1 MGRNR
6 GKVENHEKSHYYM
19 ITKVNMY
26 SDKLNVQI
34 LVSLLIEHQISHI
47 VLCPGSRNSPLT
59 HTISQHP
66 FFKCFSIFDERSAAF
81 FAIGLSQKLQRP
93 TAICCTSGTALLN
106 LASAV
111 AEAKYQQIPLLVISA
126 DRPPAWINQMD
137 GQTIP
142 QQGIFGSL
150 VKKSV
155 QLPEIQNDEDRW
167 YCERLVNEA
176 ILSLSQH
183 ECAPVH
189 INIPISE
196 PLFQYTA
203 SKLPAVKAIKLAFTQ
218 RTICDPE
225 FVQNWGKSQ
234 KRMILVGQLPPN
246 PQLERIIEQISRQW
260 HCVVL
265 CEHLANIQNVNDV
278 ITHFDTILKVSDS
291 SKIHQLK
298 PDILLTIGGHIVS
311 KQLKKFLRNARP
323 VHYLIS
329 ESGEPADTFQSLR
342 SIVEGEPK
350 RILKTLCESIPDVNN
365 ETEAIAYKTQWNS
378 LQDIQI
384 KKITNTTVPWSDLFV
399 IRLFFDNMSSN
410 AALHLANSSTVRYA
424 QLFDLPPNTQVYCN
438 RGTSGIDGTLS
449 TSVGFSILHQGITY
463 VIIGDLSFFYDM
475 NVLMCRYITS
485 NLRILLINNG
495 GGGIFHQLQGLEKSP
510 ALAEYIAASHSV
522 SAQGWIESLGIG
534 YLAAKTET
542 ELQQCLI
549 PFTQT
554 KAEKTALCLE
564 VFTDSQSNEKAIKTF
579 YEILENKIHE

>member
-1 MGRNR
+1 MGRDR

-19 ITKVNMY
+19 ITKSNMY

-66 FFKCFSIFDERSAAF
+66 FFKCFSIFDERSAGF
-81 FAIGLSQKLQRP
+81 FAIGLAQKLQHP
-93 TAICCTSGTALLN
+93 AAVCCTSGTALLN

-111 AEAKYQQIPLLVISA
+111 AEAKYQQVPLLVISA

-142 QQGIFGSL
+142 QQGVFGNL

-155 QLPEIQNDEDRW
+155 HLPEVQNDEDRW

-183 ECAPVH
+183 GRTPVH

-203 SKLPAVKAIKLAFTQ
+203 SELPAVKPIKLASTQ
-218 RTICDPE
+218 KTICDPE
-225 FVQNWGKSQ
+225 FVLNWSHSQ
-234 KRMILVGQLPPN
+234 KRMILVGQLPPD
-246 PQLERIIEQISRQW
+246 PQLEKIIDQISRQW

-265 CEHLANIQNVNDV
+265 CEHLANIQNVKDV
-278 ITHFDTILKVSDS
+278 ITQFDTILKVSNPS
-291 SKIHQLK
+291 EIHQLK

-311 KQLKKFLRNARP
+311 KRLKKFLRDTRP

-329 ESGEPADTFQSLR
+329 KSGEPADTFQSLR
-342 SIVEGEPK
+342 GIIEGEPK
-350 RILKTLCESIPDVNN
+350 RILETLCDSIPDVNIK
-365 ETEAIAYKTQWNS
+365 TEAIAYKTRWNS
-378 LQDIQI
+378 LQDTQTR
-384 KKITNTTVPWSDLFV
+384 KIINTTVPWSDLSA
-399 IRLFFDNMSSN
+399 IRLFLDNMSPN
-410 AALHLANSSTVRYA
+410 AALHLANSSTVRHA
-424 QLFDLPPNTQVYCN
+424 QLFHLPPNTQVYCN
-438 RGTSGIDGTLS
+438 RGTSGIDGSLS
-449 TSVGFSILHQGITY
+449 TGVGFSILHRGITY

-475 NVLMCRYITS
+475 NVLMSRYITR

-495 GGGIFHQLQGLEKSP
+495 GGGIFYQLPGSKKSP
-510 ALAEYIAASHSV
+510 ALVEYIAASHSV

-542 ELQQCLI
+542 ELRHCLI
-549 PFTQT
+549 PFTQAE
-554 KAEKTALCLE
+554 AEKNALCLE
-564 VFTDSQSNEKAIKTF
+564 VFTDPQSNEKAIKTF
-579 YEILENKIHE
+579 YEILGNKSYE